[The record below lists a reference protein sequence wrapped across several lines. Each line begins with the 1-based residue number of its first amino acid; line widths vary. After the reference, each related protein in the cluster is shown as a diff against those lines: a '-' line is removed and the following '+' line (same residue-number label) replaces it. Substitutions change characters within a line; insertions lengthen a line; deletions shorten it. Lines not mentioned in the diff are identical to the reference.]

1 MIYRF
6 SGLMLATLLTASCY
20 AENVP
25 QDHPGADA
33 FAQRAEEKYGLPKA
47 DVIALLQQARYRQ
60 SIVDAM
66 TRPAERKPWYD
77 YRPIFITDRRING
90 GIEFWREN
98 EAAIQEAAE
107 KFQVDPEFIVAIIG
121 VETLYGRI
129 TGSYRVIDAL
139 ATLSFYYPDT
149 GNDRSDFFSDE
160 FMQFMLLSEEEG
172 VPLTDAEGS
181 YAGAMGLG
189 QFIPSSYR
197 AYAVDMD
204 SDGRRD
210 LWSSLPDIFGSVAN
224 YLHSHGWEYGQPVVV
239 DAMATDAADRAL
251 ADKRNYK
258 PEMTVTE
265 LAGSGYVTNADL
277 DPETPASVI
286 RLEEEDGDR
295 FWLGFKNFYV
305 ITRYNRS
312 PLYAMAVFELSQAI
326 LAGMDN

>member
-6 SGLMLATLLTASCY
+6 SGLMLTALLTASCY

-25 QDHPGADA
+25 QDHPGADE
-33 FAQRAEEKYGLPKA
+33 FAQRAEEKYGLPQA

-66 TRPAERKPWYD
+66 TRPAERKPWHE
-77 YRPIFITDRRING
+77 YRPIFITDRRIDG
-90 GIEFWREN
+90 GVAFWREN
-98 EAAIQEAAE
+98 QAAVEAAAE
-107 KFQVDPEFIVAIIG
+107 EFEVDPEVIVAIIG

-160 FMQFMLLSEEEG
+160 FMQFMVLSQEEG
-172 VPLTDAEGS
+172 VPLTEAEGS

-197 AYAVDMD
+197 AYSVDMD
-204 SDGRRD
+204 GDGRRD
-210 LWSSLPDIFGSVAN
+210 LWSSLPDILGSVAN
-224 YLHSHGWEYGQPVVV
+224 YLHSHGWEYGQPVAV
-239 DAMATDAADRAL
+239 DAMAIDGADPAI
-251 ADKRNYK
+251 AEKRNYK
-258 PEMTVTE
+258 PEVTVAQ
-265 LAGSGYVTNADL
+265 LAESGYVTEADIDMDTL
-277 DPETPASVI
+277 ASVI
-286 RLEEEDGDR
+286 NLEEEDGDR
-295 FWLGFKNFYV
+295 LWLGFKNFYV

-312 PLYAMAVFELSQAI
+312 PLYAMAVYELSQAI
-326 LAGMDN
+326 LEGMEE